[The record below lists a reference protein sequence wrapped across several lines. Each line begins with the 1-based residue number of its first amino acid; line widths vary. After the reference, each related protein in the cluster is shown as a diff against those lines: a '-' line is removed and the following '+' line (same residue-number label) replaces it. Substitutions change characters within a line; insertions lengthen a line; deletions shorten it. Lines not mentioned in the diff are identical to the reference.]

1 MQKKQ
6 SASSGYQFSNVK
18 VFPDLNVIEVQGES
32 HRVEPKVMSL
42 LNYLSQRQGEV
53 CSKQDLIEAV
63 WPNQIIADEA
73 LTRLV
78 FVLRNVLGDDAKAPK
93 YISTVPKKGYVL
105 LEPINLPS
113 KKNPNS
119 LLLTIVLLA
128 VAALSSIWFVLDQP
142 KTEYKIVKSIP
153 ITFQEGREYG
163 FVEGA
168 LLSGYFHRFEET
180 TKLMVSK
187 NGQPYKQLANDK
199 WQKRSL
205 QIVNDVLFY
214 VRFND
219 NESQIIRQTLS
230 SKPETLLSSPHAIY
244 HLSLNNEHKEILFT
258 QYKDNA
264 NTELHRYSFVDG
276 QINLVDISAPI
287 LPKVIKQHFYDE
299 RAQQLVFVGIQSRLP
314 VIYGYRFGN
323 SNFRFEYSG
332 FDNINSITNGRY
344 DDTFLVAGSYEQ
356 VRGIWSVNIV
366 SNEVLLLLNANDDV
380 ITDVHMSIDN
390 QSIFYTSESYRQ
402 DIISIDWQ
410 GQETVLPKLNSTLI
424 EGRAQYS
431 ATNTDIYFASDRT
444 GSTEL
449 YQYSVNSQKVEQLTR
464 IQANTIWHYSFS
476 HHFDKLAIVYS
487 TETIQLAIVDV
498 KAGQLIRAIELEE
511 IKFPLA
517 WSKDGKS
524 IYVSEHRSQIAM
536 YLYDAETLAVEQKQQ
551 HLGLSAVEVENNEI
565 IAFDYT
571 RDQFVHYSFNDKTA
585 KPISAVLS
593 NSVQLGPSRVYVDS
607 TQAYIVETQNDEQK
621 LLRVQLS
628 TLSEN
633 WRVTQ
638 ESSLNLKASIQAI
651 TPQHRKL
658 LFIKNYNS
666 QNGSVIKLKLQP

>member
-1 MQKKQ
+1 M
-6 SASSGYQFSNVK
+6 
-18 VFPDLNVIEVQGES
+18 NVIEVQGES

-53 CSKQDLIEAV
+53 CSKQELIEAV

-73 LTRLV
+73 LTRLI
-78 FVLRNVLGDDAKAPK
+78 FVLRNVLGDDAKEPK

-105 LEPINLPS
+105 LEPITLPS
-113 KKNPNS
+113 KKNLNNW
-119 LLLTIVLLA
+119 LLATVLL
-128 VAALSSIWFVLDQP
+128 VIAALTSIWLAQYQP
-142 KTEYKIVKSIP
+142 KTEYKIIKSIP

-163 FVEGA
+163 FVEGGA
-168 LLSGYFHRFEET
+168 FSGYFHRFEET
-180 TKLMVSK
+180 TKLMISK
-187 NGQPYKQLANDK
+187 NGQSYELLVNDK
-199 WQKRSL
+199 WRKRSL
-205 QIVNDVLFY
+205 QILNDTLFY

-230 SKPETLLSSPHAIY
+230 SKPEVLLSSPNAIY
-244 HLSLNNEHKEILFT
+244 HLSLNNERKEILFT

-264 NTELHRYSFVDG
+264 NTELHRYSFVNG
-276 QINLVDISAPI
+276 QINLVGISTPM

-299 RAQQLVFVGIQSRLP
+299 RAQQLVLVGIQSRLP
-314 VIYGYRFGN
+314 VIYGYHIGD
-323 SNFRFEYSG
+323 SNYRFEYSG
-332 FDNINSITNGRY
+332 FDNINSITNGKY

-380 ITDVHMSIDN
+380 ITDVHLSIDK
-390 QSIFYTSESYRQ
+390 QSIFYTSESHRQ

-410 GQETVLPKLNSTLI
+410 GQETVLPQLNSTLI

-449 YQYSVNSQKVEQLTR
+449 YQYSVNSPKVEQITR

-476 HHFDKLAIVYS
+476 HNFDKLAIVYS
-487 TETIQLAIVDV
+487 TDRIQLAIVDV
-498 KAGQLIRAIELEE
+498 KTGQIIHSIELEE
-511 IKFPLA
+511 IKFPLS
-517 WSKDGKS
+517 WSVDGKS

-536 YLYDAETLAVEQKQQ
+536 YLYDAETLAVKQKQQ
-551 HLGLSAVEVENNEI
+551 HLGLSAVEVEDNEI

-571 RDQFVHYSFNDKTA
+571 RDQFVHYSFNNKTA
-585 KPISAVLS
+585 KPISAVVS
-593 NSVQLGPSRVYVDS
+593 NSAHLAPSRVYVDM
-607 TQAYIVETQNDEQK
+607 TQAYVAESMNDEHQ
-621 LLRVQLS
+621 LSRVQFS
-628 TLSEN
+628 ALSEN
-633 WRVTQ
+633 WKVTP
-638 ESSLNLKASIQAI
+638 ESLFNLKGQIQAI
-651 TPQHRKL
+651 NPQQRRL

-666 QNGSVIKLKLQP
+666 QNGSVIELKLQP